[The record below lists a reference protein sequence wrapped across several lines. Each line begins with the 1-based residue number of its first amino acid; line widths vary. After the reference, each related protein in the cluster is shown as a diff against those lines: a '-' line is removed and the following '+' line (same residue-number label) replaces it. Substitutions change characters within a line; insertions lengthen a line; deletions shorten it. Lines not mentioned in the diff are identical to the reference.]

1 MLFRSVALKN
11 IGLFLLTV
19 YDLIIFVPLWIQRRV
34 RGTARTR
41 RSDSRAN
48 DDDDPMVLDKK
59 STQPQKPPKRD
70 RERNNAQPELEKA
83 S

>member
-1 MLFRSVALKN
+1 MLFRS
-11 IGLFLLTV
+11 
-19 YDLIIFVPLWIQRRV
+19 DLIIFVPLWIQRRV
-34 RGTARTR
+34 QGTVRTR

-48 DDDDPMVLDKK
+48 DDDDDPMVLEKK

-70 RERNNAQPELEKA
+70 RDRNTAQPELEKA